1 MRGNK
6 RAVIKIDF
14 ETGQIVDRYDSIT
27 EAGHKNFLEPS
38 AIYNRCNGRN
48 KRSPSSCGYE
58 FAFAD
63 DEKSFA
69 NANKRI
75 ARAKERKT
83 DGAKS

>member
-1 MRGNK
+1 MRGNR

-14 ETGQIVDRYDSIT
+14 ETGRIVEQYDSIT
-27 EAGHKNFLEPS
+27 EAGRKNYLEPS

-63 DEKSFA
+63 DEKSILKA
-69 NANKRI
+69 NERMKK
-75 ARAKERKT
+75 AKWR
-83 DGAKS
+83 D

>member
-6 RAVIKIDF
+6 RAVVKIDF
-14 ETGQIVDRYDSIT
+14 ETGEIVEQYDSIT
-27 EAGHKNFLEPS
+27 EAGRKNFLEPS

-63 DEKSFA
+63 DEISLA
-69 NANKRI
+69 EADGRI
-75 ARAKERKT
+75 MKAKERRKKT
-83 DGAKS
+83 WS

>member
-14 ETGQIVDRYDSIT
+14 ETGEIVEQYDSIT
-27 EAGHKNFLEPS
+27 EAGRKNFLEPS

-63 DEKSFA
+63 DEISILKA
-69 NANKRI
+69 NERMKEAKR
-75 ARAKERKT
+75 R
-83 DGAKS
+83 D

>member
-14 ETGQIVDRYDSIT
+14 ETGEIVEQYDSIT
-27 EAGHKNFLEPS
+27 EAGRKNFLEPS

-63 DEKSFA
+63 DEISILK
-69 NANKRI
+69 ANKRMKE
-75 ARAKERKT
+75 AKRR
-83 DGAKS
+83 D